1 MGIPD
6 TEYSS
11 VVTLSSAD
19 FSRICKELS
28 NLAES
33 MTIETS
39 KDAVKFSISGDNGR
53 GSISLNARD
62 SDKVEE

>member
-1 MGIPD
+1 M
-6 TEYSS
+6 
-11 VVTLSSAD
+11 VTLSSND
-19 FSRICKELS
+19 FARICKELS

-39 KDAVKFSISGDNGR
+39 KDSVKFSISGDNGR

-62 SDKVEE
+62 SEKVEE